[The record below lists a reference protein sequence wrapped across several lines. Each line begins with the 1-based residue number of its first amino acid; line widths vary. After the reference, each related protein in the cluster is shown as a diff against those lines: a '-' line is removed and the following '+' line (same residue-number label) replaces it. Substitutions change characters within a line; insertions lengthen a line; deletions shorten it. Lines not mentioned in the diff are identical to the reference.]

1 MRKNRIKKLIELML
15 TERKRTTVQSN
26 IYNVYFE
33 KFYIKLKNRSLKT
46 KSLKLNDILLKSRK
60 CCFKR

>member
-1 MRKNRIKKLIELML
+1 MKKKNRIKKLIALML
-15 TERKRTTVQSN
+15 TERKRKKVQLN

-46 KSLKLNDILLKSRK
+46 KSLKLNNILL
-60 CCFKR
+60 